1 MFNLFFLTFF
11 YLKERHYIK
20 SSIFPCKSASILT
33 SYTPTGVVEMLLPV
47 GTNPCN
53 FISTGICR
61 GELKLCCFF
70 NLNPFLTD
78 RKGIF
83 LPFLSFSIRQFLS
96 FLRGGFYKPLQTLK
110 KLPTLF
116 YNNEGRG

>member
-1 MFNLFFLTFF
+1 MFNLFFLTYF

-20 SSIFPCKSASILT
+20 SSIFPCNSASILT
-33 SYTPTGVVEMLLPV
+33 SYTPTGVVEMLLLV

-70 NLNPFLTD
+70 NLNPFLPV
-78 RKGIF
+78 RKGNF
-83 LPFLSFSIRQFLS
+83 LPLLSFSIRQLLS
-96 FLRGGFYKPLQTLK
+96 FFSRYFQEVLQTLK
-110 KLPTLF
+110 MLPSLF
-116 YNNEGRG
+116 YNSEGRG